1 MGSKYLLK
9 LFITGQT
16 LRSERAVTNLRR
28 MCEEGL
34 GGEYEVI
41 IIDVLEQ
48 PHLAEKEK
56 ILATPTLIKVSPP
69 PTRRII
75 GDLSDVQKVLLKL
88 DVNPDPVIR
97 KREGEDV

>member
-1 MGSKYLLK
+1 MAKFLLK
-9 LFITGQT
+9 LFITDQT

-28 MCEEGL
+28 ICEEGL
-34 GGEYEVI
+34 GDEYELI

-56 ILATPTLIKVSPP
+56 ILVTPTIIKVSPP

-75 GDLSDVQKVLLKL
+75 GDLSDIKKVLLEL
-88 DVNPDPVIR
+88 DINPDVTQ
-97 KREGEDV
+97 EHDGEDQ